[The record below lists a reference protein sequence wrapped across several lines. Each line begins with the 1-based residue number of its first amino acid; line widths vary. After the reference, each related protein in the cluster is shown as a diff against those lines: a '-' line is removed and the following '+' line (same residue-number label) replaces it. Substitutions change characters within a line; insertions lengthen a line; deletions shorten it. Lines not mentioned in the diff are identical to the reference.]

1 MVTTLSVNVVL
12 LFWQYISGLREL
24 SLTLGGA
31 LQQFLKDYLE
41 IHGYWVLF
49 LWTFLEG
56 EAGLILAGFLAF
68 QGYLNIFGVI
78 ATALAGS
85 FCGDQFYFYLGRW
98 QGKRLLKAFTAIAKK
113 FRKALKLIE
122 KYGSFVAFIS
132 RYTYGFRIILPIILG
147 MTNLSAMKFCWLN
160 LLSALSWSI
169 IFSLVGFLFGKS
181 ASLFVEDVSRYE
193 PYLMLTLITLISC
206 MWLFHFVHARWRRR
220 LARKRLK
227 RMKAIK

>member
-1 MVTTLSVNVVL
+1 MQ
-12 LFWQYISGLREL
+12 QY
-24 SLTLGGA
+24 
-31 LQQFLKDYLE
+31 LKEYLE
-41 IHGYWVLF
+41 VHGYWVLF

-78 ATALAGS
+78 VTACGGA

-98 QGKRLLKAFTAIAKK
+98 QGPWLLKAFTAIARK

-122 KYGSFVAFIS
+122 KYGTFVAFIS

-147 MTNLSAMKFCWLN
+147 MTTFPGKKFLWLN

-169 IFSLVGFLFGKS
+169 IFSLAGYLFGKS
-181 ASLFVEDVSRYE
+181 AELFVEDVSRYE
-193 PYLMLTLITLISC
+193 HHLLLILVGLIFS
-206 MWLFHFVHARWRRR
+206 MWLFHFVHAWWRRR
-220 LARKRLK
+220 PGRARLK
-227 RMKAIK
+227 RMKARKVRSEE